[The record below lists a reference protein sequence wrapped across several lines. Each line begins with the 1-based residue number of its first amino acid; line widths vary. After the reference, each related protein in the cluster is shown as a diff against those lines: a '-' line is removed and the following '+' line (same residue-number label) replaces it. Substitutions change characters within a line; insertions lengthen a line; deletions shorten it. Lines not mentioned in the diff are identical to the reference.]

1 MSTTTFL
8 WKYTSC
14 ADIMLLLTVMIFL
27 SSCNISSSSHTNLQS
42 ALPEIVD
49 YNYHIKPIL
58 SDRCYACHG
67 PDNKTREA
75 NLRLDTQEGALEMKL
90 ESGKPAIVAGSTLQ
104 SELWH
109 RITSSDPQVMMPP
122 PESHLT
128 LSEYEV
134 ALLEK
139 WIDQGAEW
147 KDHWAFIPPQK
158 SQIPKIH
165 QTEWISNEIDAFVL
179 AQLEQQNLSPS
190 PRSTKE
196 RLIRRLSLDLRGLPP
211 SLNEIDAFLEDDS
224 PNAYEQLVDR
234 FLADSAYGERM
245 ALEWLDVARYAD
257 SHGMHADGSRTMWPW
272 RDWVIQA
279 FNENMPYDQFMTYQ
293 LAGDMIPDATK
304 EQILATAFHRN
315 HKNNTEAGIIDEE
328 YRLEYVYDRTN
339 TTAKAFMGLTME
351 CARCHDHKFDPI
363 SQKEYYQTAAFFN
376 NVEELGMSA
385 NDGSHG
391 PNLLVTHDSIDAV
404 LSHIR
409 RRLYLLEQKQSLNP
423 QQITSQKAFL
433 RTVDSAIITPS
444 SFLLAHYP
452 LDEISVDTDA
462 NGKKTQY
469 IDRDKTT
476 YISGEPEIAKGKT
489 GNSLKFDNEF
499 EFLHLN
505 EIPELEITDAF
516 SASAWIF
523 TTKTG
528 KHQTI
533 LGNSGAKNHFWRGW
547 EMTLNA
553 DNQLRVSLIH
563 ALPDNYLR
571 VESTHEVPLE
581 TWTQVAFTYDGSAH
595 ANGINL
601 YINGQMVEK
610 NVLYDRL
617 FKSIKTI
624 DNLFQRKKRPV
635 RVAKSYRSNT
645 GDDGIFQGKI
655 DDLRIYH
662 QALTPLEIASI
673 HPDPARLDQLIAQK
687 PDLMNEHLQTRK
699 TDSLILYEIN
709 KLREKRLSLIDSLP
723 EVMIMQEM
731 ESPRQMYVYERG
743 DYTAPGESVNP
754 ATPVS
759 VLPFPDSLQPDRLGL
774 SKWLIDPAHP
784 LTARVTVNRYWQ
796 MLFGKGLVSTPH
808 DFGSQGKLP
817 THPLLL
823 DHLAIWFIENGWD
836 VKALLKYIVMSSTY
850 QQTSAFREDLASIDP
865 ENELLARGPTF
876 RLQAEL
882 IRDHALAVSGLLVR
896 KIGGPSVRPYQPPGM
911 WIEKTNFS
919 QALLHYVQDSGA
931 NLYRRGMYT
940 FIRRTVPPPSMI
952 AFDATDRSDC
962 IVQRQQTNTPMQ
974 ALVLMND
981 PQFVE
986 ASRVMA
992 ERILKYG
999 GNTSNSQ
1006 LIYGFRLATG
1016 RLPANGE
1023 LRILENLYHQ
1033 EIKHFQHQ
1041 PDSAAI
1047 LLQVG
1052 EFSRDTTLDMIHHAA
1067 MTNVASMLLN
1077 HDEAYM
1083 KR

>member
-1 MSTTTFL
+1 MSTTFP
-8 WKYTSC
+8 WKYVSR
-14 ADIMLLLTVMIFL
+14 AGVILLFAAMIFL
-27 SSCNISSSSHTNLQS
+27 SSCNTSSSTNASLQAS
-42 ALPEIVD
+42 LPEIVD

-67 PDNKTREA
+67 PDEKTREA
-75 NLRLDTQEGALEMKL
+75 DLRLDTPEGALQMKL
-90 ESGKPAIVAGSTLQ
+90 ESDNPAIVAGSSSR
-104 SELWH
+104 SEVWH

-134 ALLEK
+134 ALLGK

-147 KDHWAFIPPQK
+147 KAHWAFIPPQK
-158 SQIPKIH
+158 PQIPKTH
-165 QTEWISNEIDAFVL
+165 QPEWISNEIDAFVL
-179 AQLEQQNLSPS
+179 ARLEQQNLSPS
-190 PRSTKE
+190 PQAHKA

-211 SLNEIDAFLEDDS
+211 SLSEIDTFLEDDS
-224 PNAYEQLVDR
+224 PDAYEQLVDR

-245 ALEWLDVARYAD
+245 ALEWLDIARYAD

-279 FNENMPYDQFMTYQ
+279 FNENMPYDQFMTFQ
-293 LAGDMIPDATK
+293 LAGDLLPNPDK
-304 EQILATAFHRN
+304 KQILATAFHRN

-339 TTAKAFMGLTME
+339 TTAKAFMGLTLE

-391 PNLLVTHDSIDAV
+391 PNLLITSDSIDAV
-404 LSHIR
+404 LSHIQ
-409 RRLYLLEQKQSLNP
+409 RRLSLLEQKKHLSQ
-423 QQITSQKAFL
+423 QQITAQKAFL
-433 RTVDSAIITPS
+433 KTVVPTTIDPS
-444 SFLLAHYP
+444 PFLLAHYP
-452 LDEISVDTDA
+452 LDNIHSVMDA
-462 NGKKTQY
+462 KGKNKQEV
-469 IDRDKTT
+469 DRNQTV
-476 YISGEPEIAKGKT
+476 YVNGEPELTEGKI
-489 GNSLKFDNEF
+489 GNSLSFDDEF

-505 EIPELEITDAF
+505 EIPEFEITDAF
-516 SASAWIF
+516 SASAWIY

-547 EMTLNA
+547 EMTLNE

-571 VESTHEVPLE
+571 VSSRHEVPLD
-581 TWTQVAFTYDGSAH
+581 TWTQVAFTYDGSAQ

-601 YINGQMVEK
+601 YINGQRVEK
-610 NVLYDRL
+610 DVLYDRL

-624 DNLFQRKKRPV
+624 DNLFQRKERPV

-655 DDLRIYH
+655 DDIRIYH
-662 QALTPLEIASI
+662 QPLTSLEIASI
-673 HPDPARLDQLIAQK
+673 YPDPAKLDQLIELK
-687 PDLMNEHLQTRK
+687 PDLISKHLQTRK
-699 TDSLILYEIN
+699 TDFSLLEEIN
-709 KLREKRLSLIDSLP
+709 KLHQKRLSLIESLP

-743 DYTAPGESVNP
+743 DYTAPGEAVDP
-754 ATPVS
+754 ATPAS
-759 VLPFPDSLQPDRLGL
+759 ILPFPDRLAPNRLGL
-774 SKWLIDPAHP
+774 SQWLTQPAHP
-784 LTARVTVNRYWQ
+784 LTARVTINRYWQ

-823 DHLAIWFIENGWD
+823 DHLAIWFVEKGWD

-850 QQTSAFREDLASIDP
+850 QQASATREDLATIDP
-865 ENELLARGPTF
+865 DNELLARGPAF

-896 KIGGPSVRPYQPPGM
+896 KMGGPSVKPYQPPGM
-911 WIEKTNFS
+911 WIDKTNFS
-919 QALLHYVQDSGA
+919 QALLHYVQGSGA

-962 IVQRQQTNTPMQ
+962 IVERQQTNTPMQ

-992 ERILKYG
+992 ERILKHE
-999 GNTSNSQ
+999 GNTSSSQ
-1006 LIYGFRLATG
+1006 LTFGFRLATG
-1016 RLPANGE
+1016 RFPANEE
-1023 LRILENLYHQ
+1023 LDILKHLYHQ
-1033 EIKHFQHQ
+1033 EIEHFQHQ
-1041 PDSAAI
+1041 PDSAAR
-1047 LLQVG
+1047 LLQTG
-1052 EFSRDTTLDMIHHAA
+1052 EFPRDTTLDIIQHAA